1 MQWYNLFY
9 FRGTIKDQYIWGN
22 RHYVLRY
29 SLTKFCNISLLG
41 ANTPYFHITVMTG

>member
-1 MQWYNLFY
+1 MISSIFEEIMKN
-9 FRGTIKDQYIWGN
+9 QYIWGN

-29 SLTKFCNISLLG
+29 SLTKFWNISLLG